1 MSGQMAL
8 EFGIVV
14 ARFVFL
20 QIMLELSLL
29 SSYQEWLEQLTQI

>member
-8 EFGIVV
+8 EFGIAV

-20 QIMLELSLL
+20 QIMPELSQL
-29 SSYQEWLEQLTQI
+29 SNYQEWLERSIQI

>member
-8 EFGIVV
+8 AFGIAV

-20 QIMLELSLL
+20 QIMLELSQL
-29 SSYQEWLEQLTQI
+29 SNYQEWLERSIQI

>member
-8 EFGIVV
+8 ESGIAV

-20 QIMLELSLL
+20 QIMPELFQPSN
-29 SSYQEWLEQLTQI
+29 YQEWLERLTQI